1 MHDMYIHQM
10 DPSRISFKLLRRVVF
25 GFGIIMIQEG
35 WVVININRNN
45 GENDVGVDN

>member
-1 MHDMYIHQM
+1 MHDMYNHQM
-10 DPSRISFKLLRRVVF
+10 DPSRISFKLLRRVGF
-25 GFGIIMIQEG
+25 GFGIMMIQEG

>member
-10 DPSRISFKLLRRVVF
+10 DPSRISFKLLTWVVLC
-25 GFGIIMIQEG
+25 FGIKMFQEG
-35 WVVININRNN
+35 WVMININRNN